1 MEGDDHPHFEPHE
14 TLDLPRQVIRVHDF
28 YDGDGWILDIGG
40 GGEGIIG
47 LIMGRQVV
55 SIDLIR
61 RELAETSNDSLK
73 VVMDATVLGFPDS
86 TFDAV
91 TAFFSLM
98 YMMDDT
104 LEAALKEASRVLKP
118 GGEFLIWEPIV
129 RPPGSSEKKVF
140 ISWLDVELPDGSLVE
155 TGYGHYLRRLEP
167 DRIIPQAERSGLRL
181 IDSRIEGSTFFLR
194 MTKT

>member
-1 MEGDDHPHFEPHE
+1 MEGDGHPQFEPHE
-14 TLDLPRQVIRVHDF
+14 ILDLPRQVIRVHDF

-47 LIMGRQVV
+47 LMKGRQVV

-61 RELAETSNDSLK
+61 RELSETSNDSLK
-73 VVMDATVLGFPDS
+73 VVMDAMELGFPDS

-91 TAFFSLM
+91 TAFFSFM
-98 YMMDDT
+98 YMMDDA

-118 GGEFLIWEPIV
+118 GGELFIWDPIV

-140 ISWLDVELPDGSLVE
+140 ISWLDVELPNGSLVE
-155 TGYGHYLRRLEP
+155 TGYGHYLRRLGP
-167 DRIIPQAERSGLRL
+167 DRITSLAERWGLRL
-181 IDSRIEGSTFFLR
+181 IESRIEGSTFFLQ
-194 MTKT
+194 MMKG